1 MSSPGAAA
9 FPSNACG
16 FIAKTEAGQQVRRA
30 ASRTVVKVSNGDYA
44 ESSMMT
50 WLIVNALIMI
60 VFFALWTGV
69 PAWMVLKHPDARS

>member
-9 FPSNACG
+9 FPSNARG
-16 FIAKTEAGQQVRRA
+16 FIAKAEAGQQVRRA